1 MYIEVLSII
10 RLSMARALAILSML
24 IIISQFLFSARIKD
38 VADIQGVTGVQV
50 IGYGIVVGLN
60 NTGDNQLNEFTNQSV
75 RNMLQRFGLTT
86 DGRNNRMQNVAA
98 VVVTAT
104 VPTFSK
110 QGSKVDITVSSMGDA
125 TSLQGGNLLM
135 TPLSLPD
142 GTIIGYAQGALSV
155 GGYDYRALG
164 TQVSRNFVTTGRV
177 PQGLI
182 LQSDLRGEISQN
194 DIVRVTLRDP
204 DFTSVTRMSAAI
216 NGLNGLN
223 NAAQAI
229 DAATVEINLG
239 SGIEPNQLMATISQ
253 IENVNI
259 QIDPE
264 ARVVINERT
273 GTVVVG
279 GNVELLPAVI
289 AHGGIEIT
297 IQRSLIIPQPAP
309 FTILPPRIGEVA
321 DVIVEEDNTSSVAL
335 EVEQPTTVQGIASAL
350 NLLQVKPRD
359 LIAIFQA
366 LKESGSLQAEL
377 VIQ

>member
-1 MYIEVLSII
+1 MKVKSQTYQIILSIF
-10 RLSMARALAILSML
+10 ILFVMGF
-24 IIISQFLFSARIKD
+24 SQLTSARIKD
-38 VADIQGVTGVQV
+38 VADIQGVSGVQV
-50 IGYGIVVGLN
+50 IGYGLVVGLN

-86 DGRNNRMQNVAA
+86 NGRNNRMQNVAA
-98 VVVTAT
+98 VMVTAT
-104 VPTFSK
+104 VPSFTK
-110 QGSKVDITVSSMGDA
+110 QGSKIDVTVSSMGDA

-182 LQSDLRGEISQN
+182 MQSDIRGDIQSNDVVRISLRN
-194 DIVRVTLRDP
+194 P

-216 NGLNGLN
+216 NRLNGLN
-223 NAAQAI
+223 NAAQAV
-229 DAATVEINLG
+229 DAATVEVDLG
-239 SGIEPNQLMATISQ
+239 GGNNPNELMATISR
-253 IENVNI
+253 IENLNI
-259 QIDPE
+259 EIDPE

-321 DVIVEEDNTSSVAL
+321 DVIVEEENTSAVPL
-335 EVEQPTTVQGIASAL
+335 TVEQPTTVENIASAL

-377 VIQ
+377 IIQ

>member
-1 MYIEVLSII
+1 MSKLHNINPLLPI
-10 RLSMARALAILSML
+10 RLVLVLLVFIGVLPIHA
-24 IIISQFLFSARIKD
+24 ARIKD
-38 VADIQGVTGVQV
+38 IADVQGVTGIQV
-50 IGYGIVVGLN
+50 IGYGLVVGLN

-86 DGRNNRMQNVAA
+86 NGRNNRMQNTAA
-98 VVVTAT
+98 VMITAT
-104 VPTFSK
+104 LPSFAK
-110 QGSKVDITVSSMGDA
+110 RGSKIDVTVSSIGDA

-135 TPLSLPD
+135 TPLSLAD
-142 GTIIGYAQGALSV
+142 GTIVGNAQGPLSV
-155 GGYDYRALG
+155 GGYDFRALG

-177 PQGLI
+177 PQGLV
-182 LQSDLRGEISQN
+182 LQSDISGQLVEN
-194 DIVRVTLRDP
+194 NKVRITLHNP
-204 DFTSVTRMSAAI
+204 DFTSVTRMSEAI

-223 NAAQAI
+223 NSATAI
-229 DAATVEINLG
+229 DAATVEVELDGTDRNA
-239 SGIEPNQLMATISQ
+239 LMAAISN

-297 IQRSLIIPQPAP
+297 IQRQLIVPQPAP
-309 FTILPPRIGEVA
+309 FTILPPRIGEIA
-321 DVIVEEDNTSSVAL
+321 DINVEEDSTQARPIAI
-335 EVEQPTTVQGIASAL
+335 EQPTTVENIAGAL

-377 VIQ
+377 IIQ